1 MTSRNGD
8 SLPQPRWLQDK
19 TNVHLDSMSGND
31 AIRFRN
37 LQQWYTTSVLDVKR
51 DFLRNVLDVCGDP
64 LFLFTL
70 QKIFDC
76 RAYRTGDMI
85 AAYNIGDGCSDVRPA
100 EDNESSSLDLTA
112 STDDHSDWFD
122 GLSKHV
128 RLAAFVR
135 LAFLGGTSVMT
146 EIREHLDRLIKS
158 NGNLPSFRNSNVK
171 NTTEMQN
178 SNLTIFDDLLLLT
191 DRLSDSDEILS
202 ITNLDKNKAKITDVV
217 YRDYME
223 RTNEWKNKLD
233 SFEQKYHA
241 IRRTT
246 EPDSDLAQML
256 SVWHVIPAGEK
267 LLSDPSRKETNATPT
282 STNGNAEHIPL
293 SSSHTLASVTEYKKA
308 RNLIDRQIDR
318 RLKIKTRQLDDE
330 TELDDCGDFD
340 LHAAIPFDNNCWTKK
355 DDTTHILKGKGR
367 VNLRK

>member
-8 SLPQPRWLQDK
+8 SLPPPTRRLRDK
-19 TNVHLDSMSGND
+19 TNVHLGSMSGND

-37 LQQWYTTSVLDVKR
+37 LQQWYTTSALDVKR

-64 LFLFTL
+64 LFLFAL
-70 QKIFDC
+70 QKIFDR
-76 RAYRTGDMI
+76 RAYCTGDMI
-85 AAYNIGDGCSDVRPA
+85 AANNIGDGRSDVRPA
-100 EDNESSSLDLTA
+100 EDEDQSSSLDPTA

-135 LAFLGGTSVMT
+135 LAMLGGTGVMT
-146 EIREHLDRLIKS
+146 EIRDHVDRLIKS
-158 NGNLPSFRNSNVK
+158 NGNLPSLRNSNVK
-171 NTTEMQN
+171 NTSDMQN
-178 SNLTIFDDLLLLT
+178 STLTILDDLLLLT
-191 DRLSDSDEILS
+191 DRLPDSEEILS
-202 ITNLDKNKAKITDVV
+202 KTNLDKNKAKITDVV

-256 SVWHVIPAGEK
+256 PVVWHVIPAGGK

-282 STNGNAEHIPL
+282 STNGNAERIVPL

-308 RNLIDRQIDR
+308 RNLIDLQIDR
-318 RLKIKTRQLDDE
+318 RLKIV
-330 TELDDCGDFD
+330 
-340 LHAAIPFDNNCWTKK
+340 I
-355 DDTTHILKGKGR
+355 
-367 VNLRK
+367 V